1 MEPRSNTGEMRSS
14 ARLSRNARFV
24 IGQHMLQFFKD
35 ERFGR
40 LDCGYYFVRSSS
52 GILTYSQR
60 ELEPTTT
67 DKCYVKAYR
76 TSKGDV
82 RVKLLEAAVVPR
94 DFISDTRFEKMTY
107 FISNSD
113 HWIGLTDLNVAV
125 HLARLIVIKRRHIDR
140 SFHNAVLSYFWEDT
154 VKVTPDN
161 EYARACGLPPLETTV
176 TVPVKAI
183 TPYQPSLTEVA
194 PALYSNFEAVMD
206 SLMENRGEANY
217 SKAMGNTKTLS
228 RISTPWTA
236 SLECY
241 KMKRAL
247 SPQEWV
253 AKSRG
258 RIPAVSYQFPKP
270 ESITSDGNPRM
281 VVALE
286 PTLEAWLRLFWDGVN
301 FDSLPGYVRRP
312 SDLRND
318 LKYSYDIRSSD
329 DVVGPYFRKYV
340 ESKHRRVSPLLFPR
354 VVGRNGPYNSAKLPS
369 GVPHTA
375 IVTNAFCYALL
386 KTLGITRFQFQ
397 GDGFITDQAITHPL
411 LRRNED
417 HVLNGFK
424 NFDGR
429 VRFVNTEKLGR
440 HVYVRHGKINGEL
453 RYRIRYSCYHHL
465 DAVGLDKFPKP
476 IRGILTPQQI
486 QSLCDEQQYI
496 VSAVTGVVQYGK
508 QNCETTVR
516 SADSACL
523 HCDCSSLVYN
533 TTA

>member
-1 MEPRSNTGEMRSS
+1 MRSS

-24 IGQHMLQFFKD
+24 IGQHMLQYFKD
-35 ERFGR
+35 ERFGS
-40 LDCGYYFVRSSS
+40 LDCDYYFVRSSS

-67 DKCYVKAYR
+67 GKCFVKAYR

-94 DFISDTRFEKMTY
+94 EFVSDMRFEKMQY

-113 HWIGLTDLNVAV
+113 HWIGLTNLNVAV
-125 HLARLIVIKRRHIDR
+125 HLARLIVIKKRHIDR

-154 VKVTPDN
+154 ATVTVDN
-161 EYARACGLPPLETTV
+161 EYSRACGLPPQEPTV
-176 TVPVKAI
+176 TVPVQEIA
-183 TPYQPSLTEVA
+183 PYQPSTVEVA
-194 PALYSNFEAVMD
+194 SALYSNFEAVLN

-217 SKAMGNTKTLS
+217 SKAMGNTRTLS

-236 SLECY
+236 SLEFY

-247 SPQEWV
+247 TPSEWI
-253 AKSRG
+253 AESRG
-258 RIPAVSYQFPKP
+258 HVPAVCYQFPKP
-270 ESITSDGNPRM
+270 ESITSDGKPRM

-286 PTLEAWLRLFWDGVN
+286 PTLEAWLRIFWDGVHH
-301 FDSLPGYVRRP
+301 DSLPGYMKRP
-312 SDLRND
+312 SDLRSD
-318 LKYSYDIRSSD
+318 LKYSYDIKSSD
-329 DVVGPYFRKYV
+329 EVVGPYFRKYV
-340 ESKHRRVSPLLFPR
+340 ESNHGRLLPLLFPR
-354 VVGRNGPYNSAKLPS
+354 VVGKNGPYSSVKLPS

-375 IVTNAFCYALL
+375 IVTNAFCCALL
-386 KTLGITRFQFQ
+386 KTLGVTNYQFQ
-397 GDGFITDQAITHPL
+397 GDGFITDQAISHPL

-429 VRFVNTEKLGR
+429 VRFVNTHKIGR
-440 HVYVRHGKINGEL
+440 RVFVRHGKINGEL

-465 DAVGLDKFPKP
+465 DAVGLDQYPKP

-486 QSLCDEQQYI
+486 QALCDEHDYI
-496 VSAVTGVVQYGK
+496 VQAVTGVARYGR

-516 SADSACL
+516 SADMSCL
-523 HCDCSSLVYN
+523 HCDCSSLVFKI
-533 TTA
+533 